1 MRLVVHQLSLL
12 RSLLPRQEGV
22 QIGGGGSRLGE
33 EEADWGRRKQIGG
46 GGRGLGSGGKKEKG
60 EGGETEGRWERKRE
74 DHFEE
79 LPRLLLGLA

>member
-1 MRLVVHQLSLL
+1 VRGSDSWYISC
-12 RSLLPRQEGV
+12 RSSAPSSPDRKAC
-22 QIGGGGSRLGE
+22 RLGE